1 MARLC
6 KGLRD
11 EGIDARLGSVR
22 YHLDRKYFAKQL
34 LETDP
39 WLLDFGGGISNS
51 FFRRI
56 VKLVEYAINLLV
68 LSVRFAIA
76 NPRVLHVQFLPLLER
91 GWALEV
97 WFLQWIKRLGIPV
110 VYTVHNTTPQD
121 NPGRYLPLYKRV
133 YAIADALICH
143 GEKARA
149 DIVKSFGVPR
159 EKTRVISHGPL
170 FDELPSVSPEEAKT
184 KLGFPLEMPV
194 VLSLGVISEYK
205 GIPFLLDA
213 WKAAVDAGMKAKL
226 IVAGTGDAELLS
238 GIRAKVSTER
248 LEGSVELMLQFI
260 HVELLPVL
268 YQAADVLVYPYKA
281 GTTSGALLTGMNY
294 NKAMVTTT
302 LPFFC
307 ELLTHER
314 DALLIGYG
322 DVEGW
327 AHTLRTLAEDSGLR
341 TRLAH
346 NVQQSKALV
355 SSWDGIAR
363 ATGECYLSVMA
374 EKR

>member
-1 MARLC
+1 
-6 KGLRD
+6 
-11 EGIDARLGSVR
+11 VR
-22 YHLDRKYFAKQL
+22 YHLDRKYFANQR

-39 WLLDFGGGISNS
+39 WLLDFGGGITNS

-56 VKLVEYAINLLV
+56 VKSFEYFINLLV

-76 NPRVLHVQFLPLLER
+76 NPGVLHVQFLPFLER
-91 GWALEV
+91 GWAIEV
-97 WFLQWIKRLGIPV
+97 WFLQWIKRLGIPI
-110 VYTVHNTTPQD
+110 VYTAHNTTPQD
-121 NPGRYLPLYKRV
+121 NPGQYLLLYKKV

-143 GEKARA
+143 GEEARA
-149 DIVKSFGVPR
+149 EIVENFGVPR

-170 FDELPSVSPEEAKT
+170 FDEKPLLSPEEAKAN
-184 KLGFPLEMPV
+184 LGLPPEMPV

-213 WKAAVDAGMKAKL
+213 WKAAVDAGMNGRL
-226 IVAGTGDAELLS
+226 IVAGNGDAELLS
-238 GIRAKVSTER
+238 RIRAKVSRER

-260 HVELLPVL
+260 RVELLPVL

-294 NKAMVTTT
+294 SKAMVTTT

-307 ELLTHER
+307 ELLTHDR

-327 AHTLRTLAEDSGLR
+327 AQALRTLAEDSGRR

-346 NVQQSKALV
+346 NVKQSKALV
-355 SSWDGIAR
+355 SSWAGIAR

-374 EKR
+374 KKG